1 MKPMT
6 IFFVGLG
13 LVFALIVGLVI
24 RDRVN
29 EARAKRA
36 VQEFRQ
42 EQEEAT
48 KEIEQQYQ
56 HTMHELLKNIE
67 D

>member
-1 MKPMT
+1 
-6 IFFVGLG
+6 
-13 LVFALIVGLVI
+13 LIVGLVI
-24 RDRVN
+24 QDRAN

>member
-42 EQEEAT
+42 EQEEAV

>member
-42 EQEEAT
+42 EQEEAA

-56 HTMHELLKNIE
+56 HTMHELLKNVG

>member
-42 EQEEAT
+42 EQEEAV

-56 HTMHELLKNIE
+56 HTMHELLKNVG